1 MRKFLVHL
9 QSTLTSDASLSTV
22 LPPKHIGASVRQ
34 NAKWPCL
41 EYGID
46 GQPLLAPE
54 GKTVLNVIFQIYST
68 VGASECWD
76 IEERLTPLIKPT
88 RLSSGADGFTVSRMQ
103 RVDAQSLTDQF
114 SDWRYRLKLDYLTHL
129 TFV

>member
-9 QSTLTSDASLSTV
+9 QRTLTTDTALSAV
-22 LPPKHIGASVRQ
+22 LPPDHIGASVRQ

-46 GQPLLAPE
+46 GQPVLAPE
-54 GKTVLNVIFQIYST
+54 GKTVLNIIFQIYST
-68 VGASECWD
+68 VGASECWE
-76 IEERLTPLIKPT
+76 IEESLTPLLKPH
-88 RLSSGADGFTVSRMQ
+88 RLSQDAIGFTVSRMQ

-114 SDWRYRLKLDYLTHL
+114 SDWRYRLKLDYLTHIV
-129 TFV
+129 F

>member
-9 QSTLTSDASLSTV
+9 QRTLTNDTALSTV

-46 GQPLLAPE
+46 GQPILAPE
-54 GKTVLNVIFQIYST
+54 GKTVLNVIFRVYST
-68 VGASECWD
+68 VGASECWE
-76 IEERLTPLIKPT
+76 IEEALTPLLKPA
-88 RLSSGADGFTVSRMQ
+88 RLSQGAEGFRVSRMR
-103 RVDAQSLTDQF
+103 RVEAQSLTDMF
-114 SDWRYRLKLDYLTHL
+114 SDWRYRLNLDYLTHI
-129 TFV
+129 TFE